1 MFLSLGTAFG
11 AGVLASLSPCV
22 YPLIPLTLGYLGQL
36 SKNKASLGIS
46 LFSFIAGHT
55 AVLIIL
61 GLLAARLGE
70 SFGFA
75 SQDPMVRIGIGVFLI
90 VVGIFSLSSRLPAF
104 FDKLNMKTQN
114 VDFKKFNSFVG
125 PFLLGASTA
134 LMASPCSTPILA
146 TTLTLLASK
155 SGAFQGVVLMSVYSV
170 GFLFIFALLGFGVVK
185 ASKLPRSGAWMKY
198 VHTLGSLAIIAA
210 GLYYGITGWQELS

>member
-36 SKNKASLGIS
+36 SKNKSSLGLS
-46 LFSFIAGHT
+46 LLSFILGHT
-55 AVLIIL
+55 LVLVGLGIL
-61 GLLAARLGE
+61 ASQLGE

-75 SQDPMVRIGIGVFLI
+75 SQDPIVRMSIGVFLI
-90 VVGIFSLSSRLPAF
+90 VVGLFSLSSRLPAF
-104 FDKLNMKTQN
+104 FDKLNLKTQN
-114 VDFKKFNSFVG
+114 INFNKFNSFGG
-125 PFLLGASTA
+125 PLLLGASTA

-155 SGAFQGVVLMSVYSV
+155 SGVLEGMALMSVYSI
-170 GFLFIFALLGFGVVK
+170 GFLFIFALLGFGVFK
-185 ASKLPRSGAWMKY
+185 ASKLPRSGAWMKTI
-198 VHTLGSLAIIAA
+198 HTLGSLAIVGA
-210 GLYYGITGWQELS
+210 GIYYGITGWQELQ